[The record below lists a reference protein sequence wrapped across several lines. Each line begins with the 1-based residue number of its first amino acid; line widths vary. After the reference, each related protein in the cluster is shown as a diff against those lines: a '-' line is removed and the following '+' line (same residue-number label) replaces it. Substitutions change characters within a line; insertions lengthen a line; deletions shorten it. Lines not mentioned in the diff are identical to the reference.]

1 MKNKLSFIF
10 IIAIVCV
17 MVFPYIVSA
26 TEIVVTQEITKVST
40 DLGLGD
46 LNNYKGDGE
55 NATKFISKVEG
66 ILSIIQ
72 MVGVILSVIIL
83 VMIGIKYMLG
93 SVEEKADYK
102 KSMIP
107 YLIGALMVFSVTTL
121 PQLIFL
127 KKLNKKIKYDIL
139 KTMLLK
145 FSFDEV

>member
-10 IIAIVCV
+10 VIAIVCIIA
-17 MVFPYIVSA
+17 FPYIVSA
-26 TEIVVTQEITKVST
+26 TEIIVTQEVTKVST

-46 LNNYKGDGE
+46 LENYRGNGE

-66 ILSIIQ
+66 ILSLIQ

-83 VMIGIKYMLG
+83 IVVGIKYMLG

-107 YLIGALMVFSVTTL
+107 YLIGAFMVFSVTTL
-121 PQLIFL
+121 PQI
-127 KKLNKKIKYDIL
+127 IY
-139 KTMLLK
+139 K
-145 FSFDEV
+145 FMENF

>member
-72 MVGVILSVIIL
+72 MVGVILSVTIL

-121 PQLIFL
+121 PQLI
-127 KKLNKKIKYDIL
+127 Y
-139 KTMLLK
+139 K
-145 FSFDEV
+145 FIQNF

>member
-55 NATKFISKVEG
+55 NTTKFISKVEG

-107 YLIGALMVFSVTTL
+107 YLIGAFMVFSVTTL
-121 PQLIFL
+121 PQLI
-127 KKLNKKIKYDIL
+127 Y
-139 KTMLLK
+139 K
-145 FSFDEV
+145 FIQNF

>member
-66 ILSIIQ
+66 LLSIIQ

-107 YLIGALMVFSVTTL
+107 YLIGDLMVFSVTTL
-121 PQLIFL
+121 PQLI
-127 KKLNKKIKYDIL
+127 Y
-139 KTMLLK
+139 K
-145 FSFDEV
+145 FMQNF